1 MRTRS
6 FLVPALLLGAV
17 LTSCTDVEV
26 TNPNAPDSETYWAS
40 ATDAIQGLNAA
51 YNGLEQNGVYGR
63 WLGFPTDIRA
73 DDGKSNS
80 PWTDLANWNKFS
92 FNAYD
97 FEPNHAIWFEHYATI
112 FRANQVIAH
121 VPEID
126 MDAAL
131 RDRIVGEAKF
141 IRGLMYYNLI
151 NLYGGENLPL
161 QTEVSVAGEMP
172 ETPGADA
179 IWAQIEKDFTEA
191 AGVLPTSYSGSDVGR
206 ATSGAAQGM
215 LGKALMMQRKWQQAA
230 DVLGPLIASDRYQ
243 LIPDYGTLF
252 RYEGNNTQEG
262 LFEVQFGSRGTLSQG
277 VRGLNQGKFFGPCG
291 PSWCDGEPTTWLLNQ
306 FLQEKTTSGD
316 WDPRLAATLFWQPTE
331 MAYGQTMAQR
341 YADRYADAA
350 RLARGDSVV
359 FWKKYTEYWLNT
371 TDQDYDAPLTFKVLR
386 YADVLLLQAEA
397 LNELGQTDAA
407 LPFINRVR
415 ARVDLAPIPAGLSQQ
430 AMRDR
435 ILHER
440 LLEFADEHQRWLD
453 LERQNLLTAAYL
465 PVLQSHDP
473 EFNFFTVGKGE
484 LLPIPTPE
492 VNLNPNVDQNPGW

>member
-1 MRTRS
+1 ML
-6 FLVPALLLGAV
+6 LVPALLLGAA
-17 LTSCTDVEV
+17 LSACSDVEV

-40 ATDAIQGLNAA
+40 ATDAVQGLNAA
-51 YNGLEQNGVYGR
+51 YNGMQQNGVYGR
-63 WLGFPTDIRA
+63 WLGFPMDIRA

-97 FEPNHAIWFEHYATI
+97 FEPNHAIWFEHYSTI
-112 FRANQVIAH
+112 FRANQVIAN

-131 RDRIVGEAKF
+131 RDRIVAEAKF
-141 IRGLMYYNLI
+141 IRGLMYFNLI
-151 NLYGGENLPL
+151 NLYGGEQLPL
-161 QTEVSVAGEMP
+161 QTEVSSVGVMP
-172 ETPGADA
+172 ETPGPEAV
-179 IWAQIEKDFTEA
+179 WAQIQKDFTEA
-191 AGVLPTSYSGSDVGR
+191 AAVLPASYDGADVGR

-215 LGKALMMQRKWQQAA
+215 LGKALMMQRKWAEA
-230 DVLGPLIASDRYQ
+230 SAVFAPLIASGRYQ
-243 LIPDYGTLF
+243 LLPDYATLF
-252 RYEGNNTQEG
+252 RYEGNNSQEG

-291 PSWCDGEPTTWLLNQ
+291 PTWCDGEPTTWL
-306 FLQEKTTSGD
+306 FTEFMKEKTVDGKL
-316 WDPRLAATLFWQPTE
+316 DPRLDVTLFWRPDE
-331 MAYGQTMAQR
+331 PAYGQTMAQR
-341 YADRYADAA
+341 FADRYADSN
-350 RLARGDSVV
+350 RLARGDSVI
-359 FWKKYTEYWLNT
+359 FWKKYTEYWLDT
-371 TDQDYDAPLTFKVLR
+371 TDQDWDAPLTFKVLR

-397 LNELGQTDAA
+397 LNEQGQTDAA
-407 LPFINRVR
+407 LPFINQVR
-415 ARVDLAPIPAGLSQQ
+415 ARVDLAPLPAGLSQQ
-430 AMRDR
+430 QMRDR

-453 LERQNLLTAAYL
+453 LARQNLLTAEYL

-473 EFNFFTVGKGE
+473 EFDFFTLPKGL